1 MKILTTL
8 VILALSMPA
17 FAQVKSLIHKE
28 EKRRYLVYTPPS
40 YASQPGKSFPLVL
53 NFHGG
58 GMTMAE
64 QMLYTQMNRAADRHG
79 FIVVYPAGI
88 KQDWNVG
95 FGMSY
100 LEGTDDIGF
109 TTALL
114 EKLKQDYRVDGA
126 RVYAT
131 GLSRGGFFALRIAA
145 ELPHLF
151 AAVAPVGAPMPEPVV
166 QHHAKPGKV
175 GVLLLH
181 GTADQV
187 VAYDGKGTGYLSAQA
202 TYDYWVKTNGIDAAA
217 SRRAIDTD
225 TGDGTDVSWVEAG
238 NGQQSVALA
247 TIREG
252 GHTWPGADPFN
263 VGLPIGKTTR
273 DIDANEVIWQF
284 FAKHRRQAAVRT
296 SLSGLP

>member
-1 MKILTTL
+1 MKILISL
-8 VILALSMPA
+8 ILLACTAFPAL
-17 FAQVKSLIHKE
+17 AQVKSLVHKE
-28 EKRRYLVYTPPS
+28 EKRRYLVYTPAS
-40 YASQPGKSFPLVL
+40 YASQPQKIFPIVF
-53 NFHGG
+53 NFHGS

-64 QMLYTQMNRAADRHG
+64 QMLYTQMNRAADRHQ
-79 FIVVYPAGI
+79 FIVVYPLGV

-109 TTALL
+109 TEALL
-114 EKLKQDYRVDGA
+114 IKLKQDYRVDGQ

-151 AAVAPVGAPMPEPVV
+151 AAVASVGGPMPEPVI
-166 QHHAKPGKV
+166 QHHKKPGKV
-175 GVLLLH
+175 GVLLIH

-187 VAYDGKGTGYLSAQA
+187 VAYAGKPTGYLSAEDS
-202 TYDYWVKTNGIDAAA
+202 YSYWLKQNGIAPAET
-217 SRRAIDTD
+217 SRRVIDGDAT
-225 TGDGTDVSWVEAG
+225 DGTIVTWTEQG

-247 TIREG
+247 TITDG

-273 DIDANEVIWQF
+273 DADANELIWNF
-284 FAKHRRQAAVRT
+284 FDRHHR
-296 SLSGLP
+296 